1 MIDERILYEEYPRHL
16 TETKRGDFY
25 ETGWNDCTD
34 EWLRTLQE
42 IPRVGIWIP
51 TDVEEPEDEY
61 LECFVTARLKTWTDP
76 NFSFT
81 TKATWI
87 RDGWYWKNGKP
98 MKTRWDILAWQEIRY
113 PKPYKG
119 V

>member
-1 MIDERILYEEYPRHL
+1 MIDEERLIYEIEEDA
-16 TETKRGDFY
+16 ETRLLGYDGGISLGEVK
-25 ETGWNDCTD
+25 
-34 EWLRTLQE
+34 EWVEKQPK
-42 IPRVGIWIP
+42 IGVWIP
-51 TDVEEPEDEY
+51 IDVEEPKDEY

-76 NFSFT
+76 KFSFT

-98 MKTRWDILAWQEIRY
+98 MKNRWDILAWQKIKY

-119 V
+119 E